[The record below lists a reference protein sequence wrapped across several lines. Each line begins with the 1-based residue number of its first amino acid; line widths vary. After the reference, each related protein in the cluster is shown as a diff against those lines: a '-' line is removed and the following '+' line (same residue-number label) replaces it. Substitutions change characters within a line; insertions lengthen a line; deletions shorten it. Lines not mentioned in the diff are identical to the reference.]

1 MASQGKIVERISKE
15 EFIDYLSNLSSL
27 ADFAKF
33 DDQVCQYLRN
43 TISIDYMLK
52 TRGEARKAWLK
63 QIEKVGN
70 ITYGSFEPLYK
81 QLFFTLLK
89 VRYQLC

>member
-1 MASQGKIVERISKE
+1 MESQGKIAERINKD
-15 EFIDYLSNLSSL
+15 EFISYLAQLSSL
-27 ADFAKF
+27 SEFAKF

-43 TISIDYMLK
+43 TVSVDYMLK

-63 QIEKVGN
+63 QIEKIGN
-70 ITYGSFEPLYK
+70 ITSGSFEPLYK

-89 VRYQLC
+89 VRPIQ